1 MESMQ
6 LDQRLRCRT
15 TPVLLLSIAAGSAGA
30 QDMEPRP
37 YTNVPIGTNF
47 FLVGYAHST
56 GGLSTNPASAIQDAR
71 LTVRSPF
78 IAYARAFSAWGQ
90 SAKFDAVLP
99 VGSLSGSALVNG
111 VPVTREISGLAD
123 PSFRVSLS
131 LSGAPALS
139 LSEFASYRQDLITG
153 VSVQVT
159 APLGQYDPNRL
170 VNLGTNRWM
179 LRPEIGF
186 SKAIGRVRLEAG
198 LSVSLFTT
206 NHDYYGGSTLEQ
218 NPLYSGRANLVYQFD
233 SGVWMA
239 LNGTYYS
246 GGRTRLD
253 GVLRDDLVQVS
264 RIGATLTLPIDRK
277 NSFKFSLADGVTVRT
292 GNTDFRILG
301 LTWQHRWGAGL

>member
-1 MESMQ
+1 MKV
-6 LDQRLRCRT
+6 DQGLRSRSALA
-15 TPVLLLSIAAGSAGA
+15 LLLSIAAGSAGA

-37 YTNVPIGTNF
+37 YTNVPVGTNF

-56 GGLSTNPASAIQDAR
+56 GGLSTNPASAIQNAR
-71 LTVRSPF
+71 LTVRSPV

-90 SAKFDAVLP
+90 SAKFDVVLP
-99 VGSLSGSALVNG
+99 MGSLSGSALVNG
-111 VPVTREISGLAD
+111 VPVTREISGLVD
-123 PSFRVSLS
+123 PSLRVSLN
-131 LSGAPALS
+131 LAGAPALS

-170 VNLGTNRWM
+170 VNLGSNRWM

-186 SKAIGRVRLEAG
+186 SKAVGRIRLEAG

-206 NHDYYGGSTLEQ
+206 NHDYYGGDTLEQ

-233 SGVWMA
+233 SGIWMA
-239 LNGTYYS
+239 LNGTYYA
-246 GGRTRLD
+246 GGRTRLN
-253 GVLRDDLVQVS
+253 GALRDDLIQAS
-264 RIGATLTLPIDRK
+264 RVGATLSLPIDRK
-277 NSFKFSLADGVTVRT
+277 NSVKFSLADGVTVRT

-301 LTWQHRWGAGL
+301 VTWQHRWGAGP

>member
-1 MESMQ
+1 MKV
-6 LDQRLRCRT
+6 DQGLRSRSALA
-15 TPVLLLSIAAGSAGA
+15 LLLSIAAGSAGA

-37 YTNVPIGTNF
+37 YTNVPVGTNF

-56 GGLSTNPASAIQDAR
+56 GGLSTNPASAIQNAR
-71 LTVRSPF
+71 LTVRSPV

-90 SAKFDAVLP
+90 SAKFDVVLP
-99 VGSLSGSALVNG
+99 MGSLSGSALVNG
-111 VPVTREISGLAD
+111 VPVTREISGLVD
-123 PSFRVSLS
+123 PSLRVSLN
-131 LSGAPALS
+131 LAGAPALS

-170 VNLGTNRWM
+170 VNLGSNRWM

-186 SKAIGRVRLEAG
+186 SKAVGRIRLEAG

-206 NHDYYGGSTLEQ
+206 NHDYYGGDTLEQ

-233 SGVWMA
+233 SGIWMA
-239 LNGTYYS
+239 LNGTYYA

-253 GVLRDDLVQVS
+253 GALRDDLIQAS
-264 RIGATLTLPIDRK
+264 RVGATLSLPIDRN
-277 NSFKFSLADGVTVRT
+277 NSVKFSLSDGVTVRT
-292 GNTDFRILG
+292 GNTEFRILG
-301 LTWQHRWGAGL
+301 VTWQHRWGAGP

>member
-1 MESMQ
+1 MKV
-6 LDQRLRCRT
+6 DQGLRSRSALA
-15 TPVLLLSIAAGSAGA
+15 LLLSIAAGSAGA

-37 YTNVPIGTNF
+37 YTNVPVGTNF

-56 GGLSTNPASAIQDAR
+56 GGLSTNPASAIQNAR
-71 LTVRSPF
+71 LTVRSPV

-90 SAKFDAVLP
+90 SAKFDVVLP
-99 VGSLSGSALVNG
+99 MGSLSGSALVNG
-111 VPVTREISGLAD
+111 VPVTREISGLVD
-123 PSFRVSLS
+123 PSLRVSLN
-131 LSGAPALS
+131 LAGAPALS

-170 VNLGTNRWM
+170 VNLGSNRWM

-186 SKAIGRVRLEAG
+186 SKAVGRIRLEAG

-206 NHDYYGGSTLEQ
+206 NHDYYGGGTLEQ

-233 SGVWMA
+233 SGIWMA
-239 LNGTYYS
+239 LNGTYYA

-253 GVLRDDLVQVS
+253 GALRDDLIQAS
-264 RIGATLTLPIDRK
+264 RVGATLSLPIDRN
-277 NSFKFSLADGVTVRT
+277 NSVKFSLSDGVTVRT
-292 GNTDFRILG
+292 GNTEFRILG
-301 LTWQHRWGAGL
+301 VTWQHRWGAGP